1 MQKYNVLEDKCV
13 VNNISPQLGSSKQL
27 GCQPY
32 DVYNTMVRNN
42 LFVITV
48 FMNYRAY
55 RKENN
60 IGYFLDT
67 ILHYMHTFCI
77 FWIRFYF
84 SHLQHWSPVPRQ
96 FAANLHAVLTAR
108 CYSHLS
114 INLATFH
121 QLSLRSQPGKS
132 FHL

>member
-1 MQKYNVLEDKCV
+1 MHLYINIMFWRTQSKGLYQCSKCV
-13 VNNISPQLGSSKQL
+13 VNNISPPLGSSKQL

-42 LFVITV
+42 LFVIIV

-67 ILHYMHTFCI
+67 ILHFMHTFCI
-77 FWIRFYF
+77 FWIRFWIRLYF
-84 SHLQHWSPVPRQ
+84 SHLQHWWRS
-96 FAANLHAVLTAR
+96 AR
-108 CYSHLS
+108 KGHKINKADAILRRLS
-114 INLATFH
+114 D
-121 QLSLRSQPGKS
+121 LR
-132 FHL
+132 